1 MAAGGMRRLGLVIVA
16 LALGLALGALAVL
29 QWRGDRE
36 TDVTSI
42 AAASL
47 EAVQAQ
53 NRLTAFAARFTV
65 AVTSEAQRLG
75 LSARKTM
82 IVPGLVRYELDWAK
96 VQASDLIWDAG
107 TRRLSVTLPPVEIS
121 EPAVDLARIQEYEDG
136 RLLMALGNAERSL
149 DAANR
154 AKLREALLNEAR
166 APTLVKLARDAT
178 RAAVER
184 TFELPLTAA
193 GVDADVVV
201 RFRDEAAQAM

>member
-1 MAAGGMRRLGLVIVA
+1 MAACGMKRFGPAILALLAGLV
-16 LALGLALGALAVL
+16 LGAVAVTHL
-29 QWRGDRE
+29 RTAGE
-36 TDVTSI
+36 PDVGTI
-42 AAASL
+42 AQANL

-65 AVTSEAQRLG
+65 AVTSEVQRLG
-75 LSARKTM
+75 LSSRKTM

-96 VQASDLIWDAG
+96 LRPADLAWNAAARTLTVD
-107 TRRLSVTLPPVEIS
+107 LPPIEIS

-136 RLLMALGNAERSL
+136 RLLMALGNAERAL

-154 AKLREALLNEAR
+154 AKLREALLKEAR
-166 APTLVKLARDAT
+166 APILQRLARDAT

-184 TFELPLTAA
+184 TFELPLAAA

-201 RFRDEAAQAM
+201 RFRDEVGQAM

>member
-1 MAAGGMRRLGLVIVA
+1 MAAGGMKRIGLVIVA
-16 LALGLALGALAVL
+16 LVVGLALGALMVS

-42 AAASL
+42 AQANL

-96 VQASDLIWDAG
+96 VQPSDLTWDAG
-107 TRRLSVTLPPVEIS
+107 MRRLSVTLPPVEIS

-136 RLLMALGNAERSL
+136 RLLMALGNAERTL

>member
-1 MAAGGMRRLGLVIVA
+1 MRRLPLVVVVLAIGLV
-16 LALGLALGALAVL
+16 LGAVAAMRLAAPPAAP
-29 QWRGDRE
+29 
-36 TDVTSI
+36 DVRSI
-42 AAASL
+42 AQANL
-47 EAVQAQ
+47 LAVQAQ

-65 AVTSEAQRLG
+65 AVTSQTERLG

-96 VQASDLIWDAG
+96 LQPSDLAWNGA
-107 TRRLSVTLPPVEIS
+107 TRTLTVQLPPVEVS

-136 RLLMALGNAERSL
+136 RLLMALGNAEQAL

-154 AKLREALLNEAR
+154 AKMRQALLREAN
-166 APTLVKLARDAT
+166 APILQRLARDAT

-201 RFRDEAAQAM
+201 RFRDEAGQAM

>member
-1 MAAGGMRRLGLVIVA
+1 MAAGGMKRLGLVIVA
-16 LALGLALGALAVL
+16 LVVGLALGALAVG
-29 QWRGDRE
+29 QWRTERKA
-36 TDVTSI
+36 DVTSI
-42 AAASL
+42 AQANL

-96 VQASDLIWDAG
+96 VQPSDLTWDAG

-154 AKLREALLNEAR
+154 AKLREALLKEAR

-184 TFELPLTAA
+184 TFKLPLAAA

>member
-1 MAAGGMRRLGLVIVA
+1 VKRLGLAV
-16 LALGLALGALAVL
+16 LALVAGIALGALAVM
-29 QWRGDRE
+29 QWRGAPE
-36 TDVTSI
+36 TDVSTI
-42 AAASL
+42 AQANL
-47 EAVQAQ
+47 QAVQVQ

-65 AVTSEAQRLG
+65 AVTSEAERLG

-96 VQASDLIWDAG
+96 VRPEDLRWDPGA
-107 TRRLSVTLPPVEIS
+107 RRLQVTLPPVEVS
-121 EPAVDLARIQEYEDG
+121 EPAVDLAKLQEYEDG
-136 RLLMALGNAERSL
+136 RLLMALGNAERAL

-154 AKLREALLNEAR
+154 AKLRQALQNEAR
-166 APTLVKLARDAT
+166 APTLIKLARDAT

-201 RFRDEAAQAM
+201 RFRDEAGQAM

>member
-1 MAAGGMRRLGLVIVA
+1 MRRLGLAIIA
-16 LALGLALGALAVL
+16 LLVGLALGALAVV
-29 QWRGDRE
+29 QWRGEPE
-36 TDVTSI
+36 TDVASI
-42 AAASL
+42 AQANL

-75 LSARKTM
+75 LSARKTI
-82 IVPGLVRYELDWAK
+82 IVPGLVRYELDWTK
-96 VQASDLIWDAG
+96 LRPEDLVWDAPA
-107 TRRLSVTLPPVEIS
+107 RRLQVTLPPVEIS
-121 EPAVDLARIQEYEDG
+121 EPAVDLSKLQEYEDG
-136 RLLMALGNAERSL
+136 RLLMALGNAERAL

-154 AKLREALLNEAR
+154 AKLRAALQNEAR
-166 APTLVKLARDAT
+166 APTLIKLARDAT

-201 RFRDEAAQAM
+201 RYRDEAGQAM

>member
-1 MAAGGMRRLGLVIVA
+1 MAARGMKRTILL
-16 LALGLALGALAVL
+16 LLALAVGL
-29 QWRGDRE
+29 GLGAVAVLNWQRDPAPDI
-36 TDVTSI
+36 TTI
-42 AAASL
+42 AQSSL

-96 VQASDLIWDAG
+96 VQTSDLTWDAAAK
-107 TRRLSVTLPPVEIS
+107 RLTVTLPPIEIS
-121 EPAVDLARIQEYEDG
+121 EPAVELTQIQEYEDG
-136 RLLMALGNAERSL
+136 KLLMALGNAEKSL

-154 AKLREALLNEAR
+154 AKLREALIKEAR
-166 APTLVKLARDAT
+166 APVLVKLARDAT

-201 RFRDEAAQAM
+201 RFRDETGKAM

>member
-1 MAAGGMRRLGLVIVA
+1 MRRLVIGTVALVIGLV
-16 LALGLALGALAVL
+16 LGALAVSK
-29 QWRGDRE
+29 WRSEPD

-96 VQASDLIWDAG
+96 VQASDLAWDVGA
-107 TRRLSVTLPPVEIS
+107 RRLSVTLPPVEIS
-121 EPAVDLARIQEYEDG
+121 EPAVDMARIQEYEDG
-136 RLLMALGNAERSL
+136 RLLMALGNAERRL
-149 DAANR
+149 DVANR
-154 AKLREALLNEAR
+154 AKLREALLKEAR

>member
-1 MAAGGMRRLGLVIVA
+1 MAARGMKRLGLAVVA
-16 LALGLALGALAVL
+16 LVIGLALGALAVS
-29 QWRGDRE
+29 QWRGDRT

-42 AAASL
+42 AQANL

-96 VQASDLIWDAG
+96 VQPSDLTWDAG

-136 RLLMALGNAERSL
+136 RLLMALGNAERTL

>member
-1 MAAGGMRRLGLVIVA
+1 MAARGMKRGILLVMTLVVGLAAGG
-16 LALGLALGALAVL
+16 LAVL
-29 QWRGDRE
+29 NWRKEPAYDIS
-36 TDVTSI
+36 SI
-42 AAASL
+42 AQSSL
-47 EAVQAQ
+47 QAVQAQ

-96 VQASDLIWDAG
+96 VEPSDLSWDAAAK
-107 TRRLSVTLPPVEIS
+107 RLSVSLPPIEIS
-121 EPAVDLARIQEYEDG
+121 EPAVDLSGLQEYEDG
-136 RLLMALGNAERSL
+136 RLLMALGNAEKSL

-154 AKLREALLNEAR
+154 AKLREALLKEAR
-166 APTLVKLARDAT
+166 APVLVKLAREAT

-201 RFRDEAAQAM
+201 RFRDEAGQAM

>member
-1 MAAGGMRRLGLVIVA
+1 MKRIGLVV
-16 LALGLALGALAVL
+16 LALVAGLVAGALAVIE
-29 QWRGDRE
+29 WRRE
-36 TDVTSI
+36 PAPDVTSI
-42 AAASL
+42 AQANL
-47 EAVQAQ
+47 QAVQAQ

-82 IVPGLVRYELDWAK
+82 IVPGLVRYELDWTK
-96 VQASDLIWDAG
+96 LRPEDLVWDAA

-121 EPAVDLARIQEYEDG
+121 EPAVDLAKLQEYEDG
-136 RLLMALGNAERSL
+136 RLLMALGNAGRAL
-149 DAANR
+149 DSANR

-166 APTLVKLARDAT
+166 APTLVKMARDST

>member
-1 MAAGGMRRLGLVIVA
+1 MAAGGMRRLALGVVALVI
-16 LALGLALGALAVL
+16 GLALGALAVST
-29 QWRGDRE
+29 WRSEPE

-96 VQASDLIWDAG
+96 VQASDLAWDAG
-107 TRRLSVTLPPVEIS
+107 ARRLSVTLPPVEIS
-121 EPAVDLARIQEYEDG
+121 EPAVDMARIQEYEDG
-136 RLLMALGNAERSL
+136 RLLMALGNAERTL
-149 DAANR
+149 DVANR
-154 AKLREALLNEAR
+154 AKLREALFKEAR

>member
-1 MAAGGMRRLGLVIVA
+1 VRRLGLAVLA
-16 LALGLALGALAVL
+16 LAAGLVLGALAVL
-29 QWRGDRE
+29 QLRTE
-36 TDVTSI
+36 PATDVASI
-42 AAASL
+42 AQANL
-47 EAVQAQ
+47 QAVQAQ

-75 LSARKTM
+75 LSARKTL
-82 IVPGLVRYELDWAK
+82 IVPGLVRYELDWTK
-96 VQASDLIWDAG
+96 VQPGDLAWDAAAK
-107 TRRLSVTLPPVEIS
+107 RLLVTLPPVEIS
-121 EPAVDLARIQEYEDG
+121 EPAVDLAKLQEYEDG
-136 RLLMALGNAERSL
+136 RLLMALGNAERAL

-154 AKLREALLNEAR
+154 AKLREALQKEAR

-201 RFRDEAAQAM
+201 RFRDEAGQAM

>member
-1 MAAGGMRRLGLVIVA
+1 MATGGMKRTILLLVT
-16 LALGLALGALAVL
+16 LAVGLAIGGLAVL
-29 QWRGDRE
+29 NWRTTPT
-36 TDVTSI
+36 TDISSI
-42 AAASL
+42 AQSSL
-47 EAVQAQ
+47 QAVQAQ

-75 LSARKTM
+75 LSARKTI

-96 VQASDLIWDAG
+96 VQASDLTWDAEAKQ
-107 TRRLSVTLPPVEIS
+107 LSVTLPPIEIS
-121 EPAVDLARIQEYEDG
+121 EPAVELSQIQEYEDG
-136 RLLMALGNAERSL
+136 RLLMALGNAEKSL

-154 AKLREALLNEAR
+154 AKLREALLKEAR
-166 APTLVKLARDAT
+166 APTLVKLAREAT

-201 RFRDEAAQAM
+201 RFRDEAGQAM

>member
-1 MAAGGMRRLGLVIVA
+1 MAAGGMKRLGLAV
-16 LALGLALGALAVL
+16 LALVVGLALGALAVM
-29 QWRGDRE
+29 QWTGERD
-36 TDVTSI
+36 TDVASI
-42 AAASL
+42 AQANL
-47 EAVQAQ
+47 QAVQAQ

-75 LSARKTM
+75 LSARKTI
-82 IVPGLVRYELDWAK
+82 IVPGLVRYELDWTK
-96 VQASDLIWDAG
+96 VKAEDLAWDAAAK
-107 TRRLSVTLPPVEIS
+107 RLMVTLPPIEIS
-121 EPAVDLARIQEYEDG
+121 EPAVDLTKLQEYEDG
-136 RLLMALGNAERSL
+136 RLLMALGNAERAL

-154 AKLREALLNEAR
+154 AKLTQALQKEAR

-201 RFRDEAAQAM
+201 RFRDEASQAM

>member
-1 MAAGGMRRLGLVIVA
+1 MEPCGVKRTLLILVT
-16 LALGLALGALAVL
+16 LTLGLAIG
-29 QWRGDRE
+29 G
-36 TDVTSI
+36 I
-42 AAASL
+42 AALNWQRDEAPDITTIAQSSL

-65 AVTSEAQRLG
+65 AVTSQTQRLG

-96 VQASDLIWDAG
+96 VQPTDLIWDAT
-107 TRRLSVTLPPVEIS
+107 TRRLTVTLPPVEIS
-121 EPAVDLARIQEYEDG
+121 EPAVDVARIQEYEDG
-136 RLLMALGNAERSL
+136 RLLMALGNAETAL

-154 AKLREALLNEAR
+154 AKMRDALLKEAQ

-184 TFELPLTAA
+184 TFELPLGAA

-201 RFRDEAAQAM
+201 RFRDEAGQAM

>member
-1 MAAGGMRRLGLVIVA
+1 MKRLPILIVA
-16 LALGLALGALAVL
+16 LAVGLLLGVVVATRFVAAPKAP
-29 QWRGDRE
+29 
-36 TDVTSI
+36 DVRSI
-42 AAASL
+42 AQANL
-47 EAVQAQ
+47 QAVQAQ

-65 AVTSEAQRLG
+65 AVTSQTQRLG

-96 VQASDLIWDAG
+96 LQPSDLAWNEA
-107 TRRLSVTLPPVEIS
+107 TRTLTVQLPPVEVS

-136 RLLMALGNAERSL
+136 RVLMALGNAEQAL

-154 AKLREALLNEAR
+154 AKMRQALLREAK
-166 APTLVKLARDAT
+166 APILQRLARDAT

-201 RFRDEAAQAM
+201 RFRDEAGKAM

>member
-1 MAAGGMRRLGLVIVA
+1 MAAGGMKRIGLAIVA
-16 LALGLALGALAVL
+16 LVVGLALGALMVS

-42 AAASL
+42 AQANL

-96 VQASDLIWDAG
+96 VQPSDLTWDAA

-136 RLLMALGNAERSL
+136 RLLMALGNAERTL

-154 AKLREALLNEAR
+154 AKLREALLKEAR

>member
-1 MAAGGMRRLGLVIVA
+1 MAACGMRRLGLVV
-16 LALGLALGALAVL
+16 LALVIGLALGALAVG
-29 QWRGDRE
+29 QWRGERE
-36 TDVTSI
+36 IDVTSI
-42 AAASL
+42 ARANL

-96 VQASDLIWDAG
+96 VQASDLTWDAAA
-107 TRRLSVTLPPVEIS
+107 RRLSVTLPPVEIS

-136 RLLMALGNAERSL
+136 RLLMALGNAERTL

-154 AKLREALLNEAR
+154 AKLREALLKEAR

>member
-1 MAAGGMRRLGLVIVA
+1 MRRTLLLM
-16 LALGLALGALAVL
+16 LALVVGLALGGLAVL
-29 QWRGDRE
+29 NWRQTPVYDIS
-36 TDVTSI
+36 SI
-42 AAASL
+42 AQSSL
-47 EAVQAQ
+47 QAVQAQ

-82 IVPGLVRYELDWAK
+82 IVPGLVRYELDWSK
-96 VQASDLIWDAG
+96 VQPSDLSWDAEA
-107 TRRLSVTLPPVEIS
+107 RRLSVTLPPIEIS
-121 EPAVDLARIQEYEDG
+121 EPAVELSQIQEYEDG
-136 RLLMALGNAERSL
+136 RLLMALGNAEKTL

-154 AKLREALLNEAR
+154 AKLREALLKEAR

-184 TFELPLTAA
+184 TFELPLGAA

-201 RFRDEAAQAM
+201 RFRDEAGQAM

>member
-1 MAAGGMRRLGLVIVA
+1 MKRTLLTLAALVV
-16 LALGLALGALAVL
+16 GLALGAVAVL
-29 QWRGDRE
+29 NWQRE
-36 TDVTSI
+36 APAPDISTI
-42 AAASL
+42 ARSSL
-47 EAVQAQ
+47 QAVQAQ

-96 VQASDLIWDAG
+96 VQPGDLAWDEAA
-107 TRRLSVTLPPVEIS
+107 RRLTVTLPPVEIS
-121 EPAVDLARIQEYEDG
+121 EPAVELERIQEYEDG
-136 RLLMALGNAERSL
+136 RLLMALGNAEKQL

-154 AKLREALLNEAR
+154 AKLRQALLKEAQ

-184 TFELPLTAA
+184 TFELPLAAA

-201 RFRDEAAQAM
+201 RFRDEAGKAM

>member
-16 LALGLALGALAVL
+16 LVVGLALGALAVG

-36 TDVTSI
+36 TEVTSI
-42 AAASL
+42 AQASL

-96 VQASDLIWDAG
+96 VQPSDLTWDAG

-136 RLLMALGNAERSL
+136 RLLMALGNAEHSL

>member
-1 MAAGGMRRLGLVIVA
+1 MAAGGMRRLVVGFVILIV
-16 LALGLALGALAVL
+16 GLALGALAVS
-29 QWRGDRE
+29 QWHRAPK

-96 VQASDLIWDAG
+96 VQASDLAWDAG

-121 EPAVDLARIQEYEDG
+121 EPAVDMARIQEYEDG
-136 RLLMALGNAERSL
+136 RLLMALGNAERTL
-149 DAANR
+149 DTANR
-154 AKLREALLNEAR
+154 AKLREALLTEAR